1 MQTAAALFLAATLL
15 LAGPGT
21 GRAEGPE
28 VQDFNF
34 YNTDLHL
41 VLKALAEVSGV
52 SFVEDV
58 PLSGKVTVHV
68 AKRTGMDEVLEAILK
83 PLGFTWRAVGTIY
96 HVGLKAGERTAPGRP
111 GYVQKTYP
119 LKYIS
124 AGEASRQLRKFL
136 RARGIVSVD
145 RPMNQI
151 TVTIPPALL
160 TDVENL
166 IKAADVEVEKKLIAI
181 RIKVLQIKKNPSG
194 NPTYET
200 GATVDYNKYNA
211 TMGLASQFTDTL
223 NNYRGYGEGSSGVWT
238 GGSNQGAADEVASRF
253 SNAFTYKIGLWG
265 VDQFVARI
273 KLTAYSDDV
282 KTVSEPDLEVLDGEK
297 ATVKIGEEIPFVNT
311 GVSPA
316 ELQKYESSGIIITIT
331 PQTAKDGMISLD
343 VDAASSP
350 RSNVSDAAGPRLNN
364 SAVKTNLTLVN
375 GDTARLGG
383 LLRQEEDV
391 VINKI
396 PILGDLPVIGILF
409 RNEQTTIQ
417 RTELVLLVSPSIVED
432 VPPHGR
438 RTAGISALVAWMIPG
453 TTNVVLDWSEDVPVD
468 NVGVF
473 QYRIYRD
480 IRPIVSVARLAPL
493 ADAVPRSMST
503 WVDESPK
510 RRGVT
515 YYYAVIAVDGAGNE
529 QAVSNTPA
537 ITVPRR

>member
-1 MQTAAALFLAATLL
+1 MRQAAVLCAAAMLACASP
-15 LAGPGT
+15 A
-21 GRAEGPE
+21 RAEGPD

-41 VLKALAEVSGV
+41 VLKALSEVSGV

-111 GYVQKTYP
+111 GYVQKSYP
-119 LKYIS
+119 LKFVS
-124 AGEASRQLRKFL
+124 AGEAARRLRKFL

-145 RPMNQI
+145 RPMNQV
-151 TVTIPPALL
+151 TVTLPPALL

-166 IKAADVEVEKKLIAI
+166 IKTADVELTKKLISI
-181 RIKVLQIKKNPSG
+181 RIKVLEVSKS
-194 NPTYET
+194 PTSQT
-200 GATVDYNKYNA
+200 AATVSYNKYNA
-211 TMGLASQFTDTL
+211 TMGLAGQFTDTL
-223 NNYRGYGEGSSGVWT
+223 NNARGWGEGA
-238 GGSNQGAADEVASRF
+238 GGSWSNGVGAQDEYYSVF
-253 SNAFTYKIGLWG
+253 HNAFTYKVGLWG

-273 KLTAYSDDV
+273 KIAATSDDV
-282 KTVSEPDLEVLDGEK
+282 KTVSEPDVEVLEGQK
-297 ATVKIGEEIPFVNT
+297 ATVKIGEDIPFVN
-311 GVSPA
+311 GD
-316 ELQKYESSGIIITIT
+316 ELQKYESSGIVITLT
-331 PQTAKDGMISLD
+331 PAVEKEGFINVD
-343 VDAASSP
+343 VDAASSL
-350 RSNVSDAAGPRLNN
+350 RFFGSTQLSNRQ
-364 SAVKTNLTLVN
+364 VKTNLSLVN

-383 LLRQEEDV
+383 LLKQDETFTEK
-391 VINKI
+391 KI
-396 PILGDLPVIGILF
+396 PILGDLPVLGFLF
-409 RNEQTTIQ
+409 RTRITLAE
-417 RTELVLLVSPSIVED
+417 RKELVILVSPSIVED

-480 IRPIVSVARLAPL
+480 IRPINTVARLSPL
-493 ADAVPRSMST
+493 ADAIPRSMSS
-503 WVDESPK
+503 WVDETPK

-529 QAVSNTPA
+529 QAVSNSPA

>member
-1 MQTAAALFLAATLL
+1 MHRALALL
-15 LAGPGT
+15 LATALLTTAPGR
-21 GRAEGPE
+21 GAAEGPD

-58 PLSGKVTVHV
+58 PLAGKVTVHV

-83 PLGFTWRAVGTIY
+83 PLGFTWRAVGNVY

-111 GYVQKTYP
+111 GYVQKNYP
-119 LKYIS
+119 LKYVS
-124 AGEASRQLRKFL
+124 AGEAARRLRKFL

-145 RPMNQI
+145 RPMNQV
-151 TVTIPPALL
+151 TVTLPPSLL
-160 TDVENL
+160 PDVENL
-166 IKAADVEVEKKLIAI
+166 IKIADVEISKKLISV
-181 RIKVLQIKKNPSG
+181 RIKVLEVSKS
-194 NPTYET
+194 PTSET
-200 GATVDYNKYNA
+200 GATIDFNKYNA
-211 TMGLASQFTDTL
+211 TLGLASQFTDTL
-223 NNYRGYGEGSSGVWT
+223 NNSHGWGEGGNGFW
-238 GGSNQGAADEVASRF
+238 GSQGPRDEFYSLF
-253 SNAFTYKIGLWG
+253 SNAFTYKVGLWG

-273 KLTAYSDDV
+273 KIAATTDDV
-282 KTVSEPDLEVLDGEK
+282 KTVSEPDVEVLEGQK
-297 ATVKIGEEIPFVNT
+297 ATVKIGEDIPFVAN
-311 GVSPA
+311 G
-316 ELQKYESSGIIITIT
+316 ELQKYESSGIVITLTPSVAKEGFITI
-331 PQTAKDGMISLD
+331 DI
-343 VDAASSP
+343 DAAASERFFGSTQL
-350 RSNVSDAAGPRLNN
+350 SNRQ
-364 SAVKTNLTLVN
+364 VKTNLSIVN

-383 LLRQEEDV
+383 LLKQDET
-391 VINKI
+391 VIEQKI
-396 PILGDLPVIGILF
+396 PILGDLPIIGILF
-409 RNEQTTIQ
+409 RNKTTTVE
-417 RTELVLLVSPSIVED
+417 RKELVILISPSIVED

-453 TTNVVLDWSEDVPVD
+453 TTNVALDWSEDVPVD

-480 IRPIVSVARLAPL
+480 VRPINSIARLSPL
-493 ADAVPRSMST
+493 ADAVPRSMSA